1 MFEFSICRASDFDGR
16 PCEEAYRVEGRRGW
30 VIRFNDM
37 MEVMAFIRRI
47 NTPNGVIISEDQ
59 SPADCRGDSGMEII
73 IYDDYME

>member
-30 VIRFNDM
+30 YIRFNDM
-37 MEVMAFIRRI
+37 MEVMAFIRRE
-47 NTPNGVIISEDQ
+47 GQCIISEDQ

>member
-30 VIRFNDM
+30 YIRFNDM
-37 MEVMAFIRRI
+37 MEVMAFIRRE
-47 NTPNGVIISEDQ
+47 GLCIIYEDQ
-59 SPADCRGDSGMEII
+59 SPMDCRGESGMEIT